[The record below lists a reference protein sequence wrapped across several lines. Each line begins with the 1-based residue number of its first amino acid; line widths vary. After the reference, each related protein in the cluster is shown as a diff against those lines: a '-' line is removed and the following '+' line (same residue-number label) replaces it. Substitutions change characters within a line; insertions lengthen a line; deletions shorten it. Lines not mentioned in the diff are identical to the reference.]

1 MSYIKKKKTS
11 RISSFVCDYVL
22 LGSEPFMI
30 TFLERSKFILSTFW
44 TETLLKVLRVHVQLK

>member
-1 MSYIKKKKTS
+1 MSYIKKNSK
-11 RISSFVCDYVL
+11 ISSFVCDSVL